1 MRINK
6 QKGGG
11 LKMLY
16 KRNIRKLTGNQ
27 AIHQLILNLHMMSCT
42 GVRCAD
48 CPMVSSKQDEVCLIK
63 QRHRPSIVYGLLEE
77 LGVSKEQVDEI
88 VKNEVEKSSNF
99 PKFMEQ
105 RKRLSKEELIEQDD
119 YFIKGLTSC
128 NEVNGRPTC
137 ENCIFYLSESS
148 CFPSADTDEIK
159 RGYIL
164 HWLIE
169 NRGVCKC

>member
-1 MRINK
+1 
-6 QKGGG
+6 
-11 LKMLY
+11 MLY

-27 AIHQLILNLHMMSCT
+27 AIHQLILNLHMMNCT
-42 GVRCAD
+42 GVRCSD
-48 CPMVSSKQDEVCLIK
+48 CPMFSLEQHEQCRIK
-63 QRHRPSIVYGLLEE
+63 PKHRLSIVYELLEE
-77 LGVSKEQVDEI
+77 LGVSKEQVNEI

-105 RKRLSKEELIEQDD
+105 RRRLSKEELIEQDD

-137 ENCIFYLSESS
+137 GNCIFYLSESS
-148 CFPSADTDEIK
+148 CFPSAYTDKIK
-159 RGYIL
+159 RGHIL